1 MFLEKSTELKLG
13 GELNP
18 RRILSEAKKK
28 KNQPTNYQQLQNH
41 NHNLKTKSM
50 KQDVS
55 RLFTELVGTCSDV
68 TSHFQDIHLILK

>member
-1 MFLEKSTELKLG
+1 MFLEKSTEINLG

-18 RRILSEAKKK
+18 RRILSEAKK
-28 KNQPTNYQQLQNH
+28 PTNQKNI
-41 NHNLKTKSM
+41 NNSKTKMSNLKTKSM

-55 RLFTELVGTCSDV
+55 RLFTELIGTCSDV